1 MPLRGRE
8 MGVPFLDLRQQYWS
22 IKDEVDAGIR
32 QVMDSCR
39 FVLGENVRSFE
50 KEFASFCGTEYAIGV
65 ANGTD
70 ALRLT
75 LLACGIGK
83 GNEVITVPNTF
94 IATTGAIS
102 QTGAKIVFVD
112 VNSSTY
118 NIDVSQ
124 IEGAINERTRAI
136 LPVHLFGQPADM
148 DPIMEVAR
156 KYNLEVI
163 EDACQAHGA
172 EYKGK
177 KAGSI
182 GDVGCFS
189 FYPSKNL
196 GAFGDGGMVVTNSD
210 EIAQRVRMFRDYGQ
224 IKKYEHL
231 VEGYNSRL
239 DEIQAAILRVKLKK
253 LNEWNNLR
261 RGNTSIYDEL
271 LKDVDEVIT
280 PSKAEYAKHVYH
292 LYVIR
297 TKKRDKLQEWLKSK
311 GIGTGLHY
319 PVPLHLQKVYEYLGY
334 KEGDFPVTEKCAK
347 EILSLPMF
355 PELTKAQIEKAV
367 TGIKA
372 FFAKR
377 HLFVKSRIINNEL

>member
-1 MPLRGRE
+1 ME
-8 MGVPFLDLRQQYWS
+8 VPFLDLKKQYQS
-22 IKDEVDAGIR
+22 IKDEVNVNVQ
-32 QVMDSCR
+32 QVMDSGR

-50 KEFASFCGTEYAIGV
+50 KEFASFCGTEYAVGM

-70 ALRLT
+70 ALCLA
-75 LLACGIGK
+75 LLACGIEK
-83 GNEVITVPNTF
+83 GDEVITVPDTF
-94 IATTGAIS
+94 IATTEAIS

-112 VNSSTY
+112 VNLSTY

-148 DPIMEVAR
+148 DPILGIAR
-156 KYNLEVI
+156 KHNLKVI

-182 GDVGCFS
+182 GNVGCFS

-196 GAFGDGGMVVTNSD
+196 GAFGDGGMVVTND
-210 EIAQRVRMFRDYGQ
+210 VEIAQKVKMFRDHGQ
-224 IKKYEHL
+224 IKKYKHL

-239 DEIQAAILRVKLKK
+239 DEIQAAILRIKLKK
-253 LNEWNNLR
+253 LNEWNSLR
-261 RGNTSIYDEL
+261 RRNALIYNEL
-271 LKDVDEVIT
+271 LKDVDEVT
-280 PSKAEYAKHVYH
+280 PPFEVEYARHVYY

-297 TKKRDKLQEWLKSK
+297 TKKRDKLREYLKSK
-311 GIGTGLHY
+311 GVGTGLHY
-319 PVPLHLQKVYEYLGY
+319 PIPLHLQKAYEYLGY
-334 KEGDFPVTEKCAK
+334 KEGNFPVTEKCAK

-355 PELTKAQIEKAV
+355 PELTEEQIEKV
-367 TGIKA
+367 VREIKA
-372 FFAKR
+372 FFTKR
-377 HLFVKSRIINNEL
+377 HLFVKSRITNNESPNRRI

>member
-1 MPLRGRE
+1 MPLRGKA
-8 MGVPFLDLRQQYWS
+8 MGVLFLDLRQQYRS
-22 IKDEVDAGIR
+22 IKDEVNASVQ

-39 FVLGENVRSFE
+39 FVLGENVKSFE
-50 KEFASFCGTEYAIGV
+50 KEFASFCGTEYAVGV

-70 ALRLT
+70 ALRLA

-83 GNEVITVPNTF
+83 GDEVITVPNTF
-94 IATTGAIS
+94 IATTEAIS
-102 QTGAKIVFVD
+102 QTGAKIAFVD

-196 GAFGDGGMVVTNSD
+196 AAFGDGGMVVTNSD
-210 EIAQRVRMFRDYGQ
+210 EIAQRVKTLRDHGH
-224 IKKYEHL
+224 IRKYEHL

-261 RGNTSIYDEL
+261 LRNASIYNEL

-280 PSKAEYAKHVYH
+280 PFEAEYTKHVYH

-297 TKKRDKLQEWLKSK
+297 TEKRDELQEYLKSN
-311 GIGTGLHY
+311 GIFTGLHY
-319 PVPLHLQKVYEYLGY
+319 PIPLHLQKAYKYLGY
-334 KEGDFPVTEKCAK
+334 NEGDFPVAEECSKQ
-347 EILSLPMF
+347 ILSVPMF
-355 PELTKAQIEKAV
+355 PELTREE
-367 TGIKA
+367 IKEVVSEIKT
-372 FFAKR
+372 FFAR
-377 HLFVKSRIINNEL
+377 H

>member
-1 MPLRGRE
+1 ME
-8 MGVPFLDLRQQYWS
+8 VPFLDLKKQYQS
-22 IKDEVDAGIR
+22 IKDEVNAGVQ
-32 QVMDSCR
+32 QVMDSGR
-39 FVLGENVRSFE
+39 FVLGENDKSFE
-50 KEFASFCGTEYAIGV
+50 KEFASFCGTDYSIGV

-70 ALRLT
+70 ALCLA

-83 GNEVITVPNTF
+83 RDEVVTVPNTF
-94 IATTGAIS
+94 IATTEAIS

-112 VNSSTY
+112 VNLQTY

-124 IEGAINERTRAI
+124 IEGAINERTRVI

-148 DPIMEVAR
+148 DPIMEIAR
-156 KYNLEVI
+156 KHNLKVI

-182 GDVGCFS
+182 GDAGCFS

-196 GAFGDGGMVVTNSD
+196 GAFGDGGMVVTNDEKIAHKVKVLSD
-210 EIAQRVRMFRDYGQ
+210 HGQ

-231 VEGYNSRL
+231 LEGYNSRL
-239 DEIQAAILRVKLKK
+239 DEIQAAILRVKLRK

-261 RGNTSIYDEL
+261 RRNASIYSEL
-271 LKDVDEVIT
+271 LKGVNEVIT
-280 PSKAEYAKHVYH
+280 PFEAEYAKHIYY

-297 TKKRDKLQEWLKSK
+297 TKKRDELREYLKFR

-319 PVPLHLQKVYEYLGY
+319 PIPLHLQKAYKYLGY
-334 KEGDFPVTEKCAK
+334 KEDDFPAAEKVAR
-347 EILSLPMF
+347 EGLSLPMF
-355 PELTKAQIEKAV
+355 PELAKAQIEKV
-367 TGIKA
+367 VREIKA
-372 FFAKR
+372 FLTKK
-377 HLFVKSRIINNEL
+377 HLFVKSRITNNESPNRRI